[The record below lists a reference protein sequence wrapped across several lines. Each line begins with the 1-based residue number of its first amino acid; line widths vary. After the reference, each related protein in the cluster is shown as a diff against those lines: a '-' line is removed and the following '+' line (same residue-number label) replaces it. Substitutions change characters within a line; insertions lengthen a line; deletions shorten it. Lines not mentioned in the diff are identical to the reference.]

1 MIFIF
6 LISAEG
12 NVQYTTVVP
21 DTITSWILNAF
32 SISEDLGIGIAE
44 TKKVHFLDTFISFLI
59 I

>member
-1 MIFIF
+1 MKFII

-44 TKKVHFLDTFISFLI
+44 TKKVRFLDTVIFSLI

>member
-1 MIFIF
+1 MKFII

-44 TKKVHFLDTFISFLI
+44 TKKVRFLDTAIFSLI
-59 I
+59 V